1 MSKQG
6 QESQQ
11 IQVIT
16 GDEMSR
22 GRYSNNLFVSHT
34 AEEFC
39 LDWMLNAPNG
49 IHMVARIIVSPG
61 HMKRVLS
68 ALRGNIEKFESKF
81 GEIRE
86 LIAPKDE
93 MFQ

>member
-16 GDEMSR
+16 GDDMSR

-34 AEEFC
+34 PEEFC
-39 LDWMLNAPNG
+39 LDWMLSAPNG
-49 IHMVARIIVSPG
+49 IHMVARIMVSPG
-61 HMKRVLS
+61 HIKRVLS
-68 ALRGNIEKFESKF
+68 ALQDNLERFESKF
-81 GEIRE
+81 GEIRV
-86 LIAPKDE
+86 IAAPKDQA
-93 MFQ
+93 FQ